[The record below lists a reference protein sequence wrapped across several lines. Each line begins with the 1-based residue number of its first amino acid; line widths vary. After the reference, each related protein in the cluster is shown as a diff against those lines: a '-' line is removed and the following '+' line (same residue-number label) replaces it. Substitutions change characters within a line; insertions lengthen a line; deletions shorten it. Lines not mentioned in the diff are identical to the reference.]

1 MTVRGTQS
9 FVQVLSE
16 CRRRPGLLLLELLWR
31 WAFGI
36 PLLLLVGYEGWRIYA
51 LTAHALAGGGLDQLT
66 LMDPE
71 QAAAITSNI
80 YDVLTPP
87 VAHLLYWLL
96 PLAAVGWAVA
106 SGVGRNV
113 VLRRYDAALP
123 WRPVR
128 LAVLQLLRVIFLVGS
143 FWFWFAAT
151 QWAAR
156 YALTGLDPNIV
167 LYCSLVICLSLG
179 VFTVWALVSWVF
191 SIAPLLALLE
201 DLSVGAS
208 LVRSLRLG
216 PLAGKLVEINLVL
229 GIVKLA
235 LVVLAMVF
243 SAIPLPFE
251 SVVQGM
257 GLYAWWALG
266 AVLYLIASDFF
277 QVARLVAFVQ
287 LWRDSVQTN
296 TPSAQQQHLK

>member
-1 MTVRGTQS
+1 VTVRGTQS
-9 FVQVLSE
+9 FVQVLGE
-16 CRRRPGLLLLELLWR
+16 CRRKPSLLLLEIAWR

-36 PLLLLVGYEGWRIYA
+36 PLLLLLGYEGWRIYT
-51 LTAHALAGGGLDQLT
+51 LTAQAMTGSGLDQLT

-80 YDVLTPP
+80 YAVLTPP

-96 PLAAVGWAVA
+96 PLAAIGWAIA

-128 LAVLQLLRVIFLVGS
+128 MAVLQLLRVVFLVGS
-143 FWFWFAAT
+143 FWFWFAAI
-151 QWAAR
+151 QWDAR
-156 YALTGLDPNIV
+156 FALTGEEPNIV
-167 LYCSLVICLSLG
+167 LYCALVICLSLG

-201 DLSVGAS
+201 DLGVGAS
-208 LVRSLRLG
+208 LKRSLRLG

-229 GIVKLA
+229 GIVKLG
-235 LVVLAMVF
+235 LIVLAMVF

-251 SVVQGM
+251 AVVQGT

-277 QVARLVAFVQ
+277 QVARLVAFVD
-287 LWRDSVQTN
+287 LWRVY
-296 TPSAQQQHLK
+296 TPAGR